1 MSAATGAGHTGE
13 RMKGRS
19 GTRARRALAGW
30 LVSCALCG
38 GVVTASA
45 QDGVARAQMLDVE
58 ASGLFRAGQH
68 RAALA
73 RFQAAYEAHPNPTS
87 AWNIARCYEELRLP
101 PQAISAFKL
110 YMTLENLTEAD
121 LAEARAHIDARERD
135 LGAWREATQE
145 AQDHERGGDIQAA
158 RAAWERALSLH
169 ADAGTRCRLGFALQ
183 ALALRPQAREQLSL
197 ALEDEALAA
206 PLRVRAQEALAALD
220 RPPEVTPD
228 PKPEIKPEIK
238 PDPRPDPSPEAASWP
253 GWVMVGGGAASLLA
267 GAWLVIQYQND
278 LDELEMIS
286 QTPGALGEYRALNQT
301 LDREELGMALTF
313 GLSAALLGGALWWW
327 SQDDAPAEGAA
338 LRLLVGPGEL
348 GVQGRF

>member
-1 MSAATGAGHTGE
+1 
-13 RMKGRS
+13 MKGRT

-30 LVSCALCG
+30 LIACAL
-38 GVVTASA
+38 GVMVGPASA

-68 RAALA
+68 RAALS

-110 YMTLENLTEAD
+110 YMTLEGLSEAD
-121 LAEARAHIDARERD
+121 LAEARAHIDARERELD
-135 LGAWREATQE
+135 AWREATQE
-145 AQDHERGGDIQAA
+145 ALALERDGDTQGA

-169 ADAGTRCRLGFALQ
+169 ADADTRCRVG
-183 ALALRPQAREQLSL
+183 LALLALDRRSPAREQLTL

-220 RPPEVTPD
+220 RPPEVTPQI
-228 PKPEIKPEIK
+228 KPEVKSEVRPEIK
-238 PDPRPDPSPEAASWP
+238 PDPTPAPEVASWP
-253 GWVMVGGGAASLLA
+253 GWVMVGGAAASLLG
-267 GAWLVIQYQND
+267 GAWLVVQYRND
-278 LDELEMIS
+278 LDRLEVIS
-286 QTPGALGEYRALNQT
+286 KTPGALEEYRALNQT
-301 LDREELGMALTF
+301 LDREELGMVVTF

-327 SQDDAPAEGAA
+327 SQDDAPVEGAA
-338 LRLLVGPGEL
+338 LRLLLGPGEL